1 MGQDLVP
8 EQTPDAVRTFTK
20 ALLTDLKALER
31 MLDEGMIESGI
42 RRIGAEQEMF
52 LINRGFGP
60 SPKGVEILDR
70 LGEPFTP
77 ELARFNLEVNLDP
90 LVLTG
95 DAFSS
100 MEKSLD
106 KMMVQAR
113 EAARQEGADVVLTG
127 ILPTLTKSDLDLD
140 NITPRSRYYALNDSL
155 NRMRG
160 GAPYRLRIQGTDE
173 LMIEH
178 DSVLLE
184 ACNTSAQVHL
194 QVEADEFARLYN
206 VAQAVTGPVL
216 ATAVNSPLLFGRRLW
231 AETRIAL
238 FQQSLDTRSGSVH
251 MREMSPR
258 VRFGDRWV
266 NKSVVELFQEDIA
279 LFRVLLAMDVE
290 QDPLAELDAG
300 RVPKLQALQMHNSTV
315 YRWNRPCYG
324 ISEGKPHLRIECR
337 ALPAGPTV
345 IDEMANAAFWIGLVM
360 GAAAEYGDITERMEF
375 DDAKDNFTAAA
386 KLGLRSAM
394 TWLDGETVAAP
405 RLILDTLLPLAEAGL
420 NSHGVDK
427 ADIDRYLGVIHDRT
441 RSLSTG
447 ARWMV
452 RSLSSMKDSGT
463 RQERLAALTEAMV
476 RLQSTGQPVHT
487 WDLAEP
493 PDQGGWTQS
502 YLRVE
507 QYMTTQLF
515 TVHEDELVDLV
526 AFLMD
531 RKLIRHVLVE
541 DDEQR
546 LTGMVSYRSVL
557 RIIAEGGSDG
567 YQQIPVRQIM
577 ERDPVTVSP
586 ETPTLEAI
594 ELMRSH
600 RVSCLPVTKEGKL
613 VGIVSERDFMP
624 IAYQLLEERLSDTD

>member
-1 MGQDLVP
+1 MGQDFVP
-8 EQTPDAVRTFTK
+8 EQTPDAVRSFTK
-20 ALLTDLKALER
+20 ALLRDLKAMER
-31 MLDEGMIESGI
+31 MLAENQFESGV

-52 LINRGFGP
+52 LINRGGGP
-60 SPKGVEILDR
+60 APKGVEVLER

-90 LVLTG
+90 VLLTG
-95 DAFSS
+95 NAFSS
-100 MEKSLD
+100 MEKTLD
-106 KMMVQAR
+106 RLLAQAR
-113 EAARQEGADVVLTG
+113 EAAKMEGADIVLTG
-127 ILPTLTKSDLDLD
+127 ILPTLSKSDLGLE
-140 NITPRSRYYALNDSL
+140 NITPRARYYALNDSL

-194 QVEADEFARLYN
+194 QVDADEFARIYN

-238 FQQSLDTRSGSVH
+238 FQQSLDTRSGTVH
-251 MREMSPR
+251 LREMSPR

-266 NKSVVELFQEDIA
+266 DDSVVELFQEDIA
-279 LFRVLLAMDVE
+279 LFRVLLAMGVE
-290 QDPLAELDAG
+290 QDPIVELDAG
-300 RVPKLQALQMHNSTV
+300 RVPKLEALQLHNSTV

-345 IDEMANAAFWIGLVM
+345 IDEMANASFWIGLVM
-360 GAAAEYGDITERMEF
+360 GASAEYGDITKRMEF
-375 DDAKDNFTAAA
+375 DDARANFTAAA
-386 KLGLRSAM
+386 KMGLRSAM
-394 TWLDGETVAAP
+394 TWLDGEAVAAP

-420 NSHGVDK
+420 SSHGVDQ
-427 ADIDRYLGVIHDRT
+427 ADIERYLGVIHDRT

-452 RSLSSMKDSGT
+452 RSLSAMKDSGT
-463 RQERLAALTEAMV
+463 RQEQMVALTEAMV
-476 RLQSTGQPVHT
+476 RMQATGQPVHT

-493 PDQGGWTQS
+493 PDQGGWAQS

-507 QYMTTQLF
+507 QYMTTKLF

-557 RIIAEGGSDG
+557 RLIAEGGREG
-567 YQQIPVRQIM
+567 YREIPVRQIM

-594 ELMRSH
+594 ELMRKH

-613 VGIVSERDFMP
+613 IGIISERDFMP